1 MKKIIIIYICI
12 CAVTVVSAKSM
23 KELWV
28 SMPDSLL
35 PYLNAEKRM
44 ALTVSASEKIKT
56 LETVVERLNAKVDS
70 LKTNMNYDSIYIES
84 EKRKLEIYQVLI
96 RKLNELAYSLK

>member
-1 MKKIIIIYICI
+1 M
-12 CAVTVVSAKSM
+12 
-23 KELWV
+23 E
-28 SMPDSLL
+28 MPSFTKLS
-35 PYLNAEKRM
+35 
-44 ALTVSASEKIKT
+44 TSEKIKT